1 MTDIPH
7 IGVDSLN
14 IGTGPI
20 GPTDTIAHTST
31 EALQEVF
38 GGEARFVPSE
48 VVNGIVDAF
57 NGTPLTD
64 NWVVRV
70 VALILFVGYVAT
82 MLLYG
87 GHIGGM
93 WKIVVG
99 RNLGIKV
106 ADELSYLFVRAMLS
120 FCGIGIVALALS
132 AVKALE
138 ILGVEQIEGVESLWV
153 APMVMLAIVG
163 AMGVIRLLT
172 KAMCHLVKRVEVSQG
187 LSITDRAI
195 IGLEAVVVAPCTLLF
210 VINDGLSAQIV
221 GITIA
226 VVVCLGVMAY
236 VVKSFIFFVEQKI
249 SILLW
254 FLYLCTVVLIPLG
267 VVVTTIVRNSS
278 I

>member
-1 MTDIPH
+1 MTDTLH
-7 IGVDSLN
+7 IGNST
-14 IGTGPI
+14 IGS
-20 GPTDTIAHTST
+20 TDTLAHTST
-31 EALQEVF
+31 EALHGVF
-38 GGEARFVPSE
+38 GGEARFAPSE
-48 VVNGIVDAF
+48 VIEGVVDSLG
-57 NGTPLTD
+57 GTPLTD
-64 NWVVRV
+64 NWVVKV
-70 VALILFVGYVAT
+70 VVLALFVGYVAT

-120 FCGIGIVALALS
+120 FCGIGIVAIALS

-138 ILGVEQIEGVESLWV
+138 LSGVEQIKGVESLWV
-153 APMVMLAIVG
+153 APVVMLAILG
-163 AMGVIRLLT
+163 AMGVVRLLT
-172 KAMCHLVKRVEVSQG
+172 EAMCRLVERSEVSQG
-187 LSITDRAI
+187 LGITACAI
-195 IGLEAVVVAPCTLLF
+195 VGLMAVVGAPCALLL

-221 GITIA
+221 GVAIA
-226 VVVCLGVMAY
+226 VIVILGALTY

-267 VVVTTIVRNSS
+267 VVVTTLVRNSS

>member
-87 GHIGGM
+87 GHIVGM

-138 ILGVEQIEGVESLWV
+138 ILGVEQIEGVESLWM

-163 AMGVIRLLT
+163 AMGVIQLLT
-172 KAMCHLVKRVEVSQG
+172 EAMCRLVRRVEVAQG
-187 LSITDRAI
+187 LSIMGSAT
-195 IGLEAVVVAPCTLLF
+195 IGLMAVVVAPCTLLF

-267 VVVTTIVRNSS
+267 VVVTTLVRNSS

>member
-20 GPTDTIAHTST
+20 APTDTIAHTST
-31 EALQEVF
+31 EALQGVF

-82 MLLYG
+82 MLPYG
-87 GHIGGM
+87 GHIVGM

-120 FCGIGIVALALS
+120 FCSIGIVALALS

-163 AMGVIRLLT
+163 AMGVIQLLT
-172 KAMCHLVKRVEVSQG
+172 EAMCRLVRRVEVAQG
-187 LSITDRAI
+187 LSIMGSAT
-195 IGLEAVVVAPCTLLF
+195 IGLMAVVVAPCTLLF

-267 VVVTTIVRNSS
+267 VVVTTLVRNSS

>member
-87 GHIGGM
+87 GHIVGM

-163 AMGVIRLLT
+163 AMGVIQLLT
-172 KAMCHLVKRVEVSQG
+172 EAMCRLVRRVEMAQG
-187 LSITDRAI
+187 LSIMGSAT
-195 IGLEAVVVAPCTLLF
+195 IGLMAVVVAPCTLLF

-267 VVVTTIVRNSS
+267 VVVTTLVRNSS

>member
-1 MTDIPH
+1 MNPH

-64 NWVVRV
+64 NWVVSV

-87 GHIGGM
+87 GHIVGM

-138 ILGVEQIEGVESLWV
+138 ILGVEQIEGVESLWM

-163 AMGVIRLLT
+163 AMGVIQLLT
-172 KAMCHLVKRVEVSQG
+172 EAMCRLVRRVEVAQG
-187 LSITDRAI
+187 LSIMGSAT
-195 IGLEAVVVAPCTLLF
+195 IGLMAVVVAPCTLLF

-254 FLYLCTVVLIPLG
+254 FLYLAP
-267 VVVTTIVRNSS
+267 SF
-278 I
+278 

>member
-48 VVNGIVDAF
+48 VVNGIVDTF

-87 GHIGGM
+87 GHIVGM

-163 AMGVIRLLT
+163 AMGVIQLLT
-172 KAMCHLVKRVEVSQG
+172 EAMCRLVRRVEVAQG
-187 LSITDRAI
+187 LSIMGSAT
-195 IGLEAVVVAPCTLLF
+195 IGLMAVVVAPCTLLF

-236 VVKSFIFFVEQKI
+236 VIKSFIFFVEQKI

-267 VVVTTIVRNSS
+267 VVVTTLVRNSS

>member
-1 MTDIPH
+1 
-7 IGVDSLN
+7 
-14 IGTGPI
+14 
-20 GPTDTIAHTST
+20 
-31 EALQEVF
+31 
-38 GGEARFVPSE
+38 
-48 VVNGIVDAF
+48 
-57 NGTPLTD
+57 
-64 NWVVRV
+64 
-70 VALILFVGYVAT
+70 
-82 MLLYG
+82 
-87 GHIGGM
+87 
-93 WKIVVG
+93 
-99 RNLGIKV
+99 
-106 ADELSYLFVRAMLS
+106 
-120 FCGIGIVALALS
+120 
-132 AVKALE
+132 
-138 ILGVEQIEGVESLWV
+138 VEQIEGVESLWV

-163 AMGVIRLLT
+163 AMGEIRLLT

-210 VINDGLSAQIV
+210 VINDGLSAQIM

-267 VVVTTIVRNSS
+267 VVVTTLVRNSS